1 MTPFELRALANFRRR
16 GQAPELAV
24 FVMDDWAKATQL
36 TDDVGVLTIRVR
48 NARDFEHDWAPVA
61 GLWVYLWLRRA
72 ASADLAD
79 FSAAIL
85 RANPARL
92 STKIA
97 DMPTVNVWDADEI
110 RGAA

>member
-1 MTPFELRALANFRRR
+1 MTPYELRALANLRRR

-48 NARDFEHDWAPVA
+48 NARDFEHDWTPVA
-61 GLWVYLWLRRA
+61 GLWVYLWLRRVA
-72 ASADLAD
+72 GPDLAD
-79 FSAAIL
+79 FSAAVL

-92 STKIA
+92 TTRVS
-97 DMPTVNVWDADEI
+97 DMPSVDVWPLVGWME
-110 RGAA
+110 AA

>member
-1 MTPFELRALANFRRR
+1 MTPFELRALAKLRQR

-24 FVMDDWAKATQL
+24 FVMDDWAKATRL

-48 NARDFEHDWAPVA
+48 NTRDFEHDWAPVA

-72 ASADLAD
+72 TGPELAD

-85 RANPARL
+85 QSNPVRL
-92 STKIA
+92 TTRVA
-97 DMPTVNVWDADEI
+97 DMPSVEVWREDRM

>member
-24 FVMDDWAKATQL
+24 FVMDDWAKATEL
-36 TDDVGVLTIRVR
+36 TDDVGVLAIRVR

-61 GLWVYLWLRRA
+61 GLWVYLWLRRTT
-72 ASADLAD
+72 SAELAD

-85 RANPARL
+85 RANPAKLTTRV
-92 STKIA
+92 S
-97 DMPTVNVWDADEI
+97 DMPSVNVWPLDSW
-110 RGAA
+110 RTAA

>member
-36 TDDVGVLTIRVR
+36 TDDIGVLAIRVR
-48 NARDFEHDWAPVA
+48 NARDFEHDWSPLA
-61 GLWVYLWLRRA
+61 GLWTYLWLRRA
-72 ASADLAD
+72 PSNDLAD

-85 RANPARL
+85 RANPVRL
-92 STKIA
+92 TTRVS
-97 DMPTVNVWDADEI
+97 DMPSVDVWPLDAWRDV
-110 RGAA
+110 A

>member
-36 TDDVGVLTIRVR
+36 TADIGVLTIRVR
-48 NARDFEHDWAPVA
+48 NARDFEHDWAPVC
-61 GLWVYLWLRRA
+61 GLWVYLWLRRCS
-72 ASADLAD
+72 SAELAD

-85 RANPARL
+85 VANPVRL
-92 STKIA
+92 TTRIA
-97 DMPTVNVWDADEI
+97 DMPSVEVWDVDAM